1 MTTFQT
7 IMSSSDSDLFKMEA
21 LYKLYLAS
29 SVEEQKDLQPL
40 IDKAADELEFDTIVA
55 NWLTSPDGSWEK
67 DFALKHEA
75 TTNWRFI
82 CAGTFPDAGNFAK
95 EEMNAYVVHKYTVT
109 QEEYEKVIGKNP
121 SHYDDRPDAPVE
133 SVSFYDACCFANMQS
148 QLMGCEPVY
157 YFQLDKDGSNIT
169 PLTQWDGDNQ
179 TVHAIFENEKSRGPR
194 LPTEKE
200 WEFACRAG
208 TATDTYNGDL
218 PSNEEKA
225 HKVLDDI
232 AWYNNNTQHDRR
244 PQSVGQKKPNPW
256 GLYDTIGNVWEWT
269 STPYE

>member
-1 MTTFQT
+1 MTYQA

-21 LYKLYLAS
+21 LYKLYLS
-29 SVEEQKDLQPL
+29 SSPEEQKDLQPL
-40 IDKAADELEFDTIVA
+40 IDKAADELDFDTIVG
-55 NWLTSPDGSWEK
+55 NWLAEPNGSWEK

-75 TTNWRFI
+75 STNWRYI
-82 CAGTFPDAGNFAK
+82 QEGTFPKAGNFSGNGIHAFI
-95 EEMNAYVVHKYTVT
+95 VHKYAVT
-109 QEEYEKVIGKNP
+109 QEEYERVTGVNP
-121 SHYDDRPDAPVE
+121 SHYGDRPDAPVE
-133 SVSFYDACCFANMQS
+133 SVSFYDACCFANMQA

-157 YFQLDKDGSNIT
+157 YFQLDKDGANIE
-169 PLTQWDGDNQ
+169 PLIQWNEDQN
-179 TVHAIFENEKSRGPR
+179 VYAIFENEKSRGPR

-200 WEFACRAG
+200 WEYSCRAG

-218 PSNEEKA
+218 PDDESAA
-225 HKVLDDI
+225 HEVLDDI